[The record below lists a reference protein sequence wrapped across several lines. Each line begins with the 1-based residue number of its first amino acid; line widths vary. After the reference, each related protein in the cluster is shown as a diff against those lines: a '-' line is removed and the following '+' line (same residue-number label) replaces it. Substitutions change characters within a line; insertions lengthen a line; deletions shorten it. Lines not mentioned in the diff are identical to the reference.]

1 MDNWWI
7 CYLPLIVLFWLLFQ
21 NRKEMNQ
28 YLEVRIKRKKGD
40 KEMQELAKRFI
51 GKDVYI
57 NTVASG
63 AVDGILKEVV
73 DNAAVLEKDGK
84 ESVVNLDYV
93 IRIREYP
100 TNKNG
105 KRKLMVADLEL
116 S

>member
-57 NTVASG
+57 NKVASG

-105 KRKLMVADLEL
+105 KRKSIIAD
-116 S
+116 